1 MQPLVPLTHD
11 SDTDRWKASYRD
23 NIKMENQAKKCKRM
37 TFTRQC
43 FTNWTNGLFVLHQAP
58 KTFFRSNQQN
68 KFAPTLRMLAL
79 SMEVSN

>member
-23 NIKMENQAKKCKRM
+23 DIKMENQAKKRKRI

-43 FTNWTNGLFVLHQAP
+43 FTNWTNGCLFYIKLQKLFFAQISPP
-58 KTFFRSNQQN
+58 KI
-68 KFAPTLRMLAL
+68 ACALA
-79 SMEVSN
+79 S

>member
-11 SDTDRWKASYRD
+11 SDTDRRKASYRD
-23 NIKMENQAKKCKRM
+23 NIKMENQAKKRKRI

-43 FTNWTNGLFVLHQAP
+43 FTNWTNGCLFVLH
-58 KTFFRSNQQN
+58 TIFRSNQP
-68 KFAPTLRMLAL
+68 KKIAL

>member
-23 NIKMENQAKKCKRM
+23 NIKMENQAKKRKRI

-43 FTNWTNGLFVLHQAP
+43 FTNWTNGCLFVLHQAP
-58 KTFFRSNQQN
+58 KTIFRSNQPK
-68 KFAPTLRMLAL
+68 KFARAMRARIKHGSL
-79 SMEVSN
+79 